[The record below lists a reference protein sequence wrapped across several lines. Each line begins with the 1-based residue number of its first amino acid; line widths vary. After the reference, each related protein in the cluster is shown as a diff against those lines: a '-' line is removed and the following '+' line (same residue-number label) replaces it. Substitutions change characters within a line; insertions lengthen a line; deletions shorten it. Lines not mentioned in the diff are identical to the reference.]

1 MDGSSLDQV
10 FQLLEMWGDS
20 LGTVSVCEFARK
32 LAAERRFAKALNVVT
47 WLKDKRFLSD
57 DELDAM
63 VALEITCYRHQKDFK
78 KAIQYY
84 EGLLDEDGCLFFP
97 GRRTYTALMQTQAA
111 QARGRDMNS
120 DGVWETF
127 DTIISDPQVTLDA
140 RVVAVIMGA
149 CQTLGDVKYVWE
161 TVMEISKRWAQIASF
176 VELSKLFRF
185 FFYFWL

>member
-1 MDGSSLDQV
+1 MDGLLLDQV
-10 FQLLEMWGDS
+10 SQLLEMWGDS

-32 LAAERRFAKALNVVT
+32 LAAERRFAKALDVVA
-47 WLKDKRFLSD
+47 WLKDKRYLSD

-63 VALEITCYRHQKDFK
+63 VALEITCYRHQRDFK

-84 EGLLDEDGCLFFP
+84 ESLLDEDGCLFFP

-111 QARGRDMNS
+111 QARGRDMNT

-127 DTIISDPQVTLDA
+127 DTIISDPQATLDA
-140 RVVAVIMGA
+140 RAVAVIMGT

-161 TVMEISKRWAQIASF
+161 TVMEISKRCVQITSF
-176 VELSKLFRF
+176 IEFSKL
-185 FFYFWL
+185 